1 MFSFYYGL
9 NRSFQLTDEP
19 IPPPRQRLDK
29 ARTLGRVAQHF
40 ANLVNGGI
48 QVVIDVDESVRP
60 ETLLQFL
67 PGHDLPGALQQDGEN
82 LKGLAS
88 ELQFHPA
95 LA

>member
-29 ARTLGRVAQHF
+29 ARSLGQVAQHF
-40 ANLVNGGI
+40 ANLVNGCI
-48 QVVIDVDESVRP
+48 QVVVNINKRVRP

-67 PGHDLPGALQQDGEN
+67 PGHHLTRALQQDAQD

-88 ELQFHPA
+88 KFQLHPTFA
-95 LA
+95 